1 MCFVCYIKWS
11 SILVCTYLLQI
22 WCNLPNKKWLYMYLQ
37 KQCKY
42 ILYTITIE
50 QFDYRGLKLSNISDW
65 DTHFN
70 KIGWISERKSQII
83 LKNDASIH
91 GFQYVFITTLS
102 NDGLDWLEFFM
113 CSSSSS
119 IVGFWLDNSGVD
131 SELKD
136 PFW

>member
-1 MCFVCYIKWS
+1 
-11 SILVCTYLLQI
+11 
-22 WCNLPNKKWLYMYLQ
+22 MYLQ

-91 GFQYVFITTLS
+91 CFQYVFITTLS